1 MKCSLIFSLMT
12 LTKASGTQSKVIT
25 TFRWHVNLNWIS
37 YVTYYYF
44 QSYISQLYKWSSP
57 GGYSWEFL
65 VGLCRPVL
73 QILTLFQTKKLS
85 FSSTVFR
92 PGVDN
97 KRAPTKNF
105 LKFISNSHIRRFLS
119 YLFAIEAT
127 NMFKHYRVPSK
138 TIPEFRPK

>member
-1 MKCSLIFSLMT
+1 MDKIAVTLMQIVRVLFVGSPVIHVGWRLRIGLPGEFCIQNKVMKCSLIFSLMT

-73 QILTLFQTKKLS
+73 QILTLFQTEKLS
-85 FSSTVFR
+85 FSTTVFR
-92 PGVDN
+92 PGVDRN
-97 KRAPTKNF
+97 CVIIT
-105 LKFISNSHIRRFLS
+105 
-119 YLFAIEAT
+119 
-127 NMFKHYRVPSK
+127 
-138 TIPEFRPK
+138 